1 MRIIDWSSD
10 VVSSD
15 LRRLT
20 AQLQSLD
27 QRFVTRVVDSLDVV
41 QKTPTLADHDE
52 KAPSRVEVLLVRLHV
67 LGQVADALGQDRDLH
82 LRGAG
87 IAGLAGKFLAERILA
102 LGRNRHRM
110 LLFLERSDELRVG
123 KEGVST
129 CKWRV

>member
-82 LRGAG
+82 LRRSE
-87 IAGLAGKFLAERILA
+87 ER
-102 LGRNRHRM
+102 R
-110 LLFLERSDELRVG
+110 EG
-123 KEGVST
+123 KECVST
-129 CKWRV
+129 C